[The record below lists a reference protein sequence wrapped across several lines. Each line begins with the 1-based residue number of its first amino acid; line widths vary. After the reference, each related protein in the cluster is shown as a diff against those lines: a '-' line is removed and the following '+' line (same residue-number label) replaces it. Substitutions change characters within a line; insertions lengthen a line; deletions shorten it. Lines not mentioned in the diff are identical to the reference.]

1 MMKSEKRITVTSQWP
16 MSNSDLRHRCSEY
29 AAWYHKPSGLCLIL
43 TDDFKCALPD
53 NGFGVY
59 AYDVECLD
67 QVKKVL
73 DCEPGIV
80 LTAIAPLYLQGAS
93 TLKELERRARL
104 CIEIK
109 PE

>member
-1 MMKSEKRITVTSQWP
+1 MKSKKRITVTSLWP
-16 MSNSDLRHRCSEY
+16 MSNSDLRYRCPEY
-29 AAWYHKPSGLCLIL
+29 AEWFYNPDGLCLIL
-43 TDDFKCALPD
+43 ADGFKCSLPD

-67 QVKKVL
+67 RVKRVL

-80 LTAIAPLYLQGAS
+80 LTAIAPRCLQGAS
-93 TLKELERRARL
+93 TIKELVRRARL

>member
-1 MMKSEKRITVTSQWP
+1 MKSKKRITVKTYNP
-16 MSNSDLRHRCSEY
+16 LGNAELRHRCPEY
-29 AAWYHKPSGLCLIL
+29 AEWFYNPDGLCLIL
-43 TDDFKCALPD
+43 SDGFKCSLPD

-67 QVKKVL
+67 RVKRVL

-93 TLKELERRARL
+93 TIKELERRARL

>member
-1 MMKSEKRITVTSQWP
+1 MMKSKKRITVKTINP
-16 MSNSDLRHRCSEY
+16 LGNAELRHRCPEY
-29 AAWYHKPSGLCLIL
+29 AEWFCNPDGLCLIL
-43 TDDFKCALPD
+43 ADGFNCSLPD

-67 QVKKVL
+67 RVKRVL
-73 DCEPGIV
+73 DCGPGIV

-93 TLKELERRARL
+93 TIEELERRARL